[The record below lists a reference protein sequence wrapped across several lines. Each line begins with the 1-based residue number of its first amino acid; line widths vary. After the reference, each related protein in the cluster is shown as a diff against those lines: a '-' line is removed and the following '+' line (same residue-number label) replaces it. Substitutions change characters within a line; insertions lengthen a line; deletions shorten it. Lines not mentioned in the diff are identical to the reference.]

1 MIYFDNAASIPVLP
15 DIKICYAELL
25 EKFSGNIEAAH
36 SLGHELKNQ
45 LKTLENQLFDLLLP
59 GADPL
64 QRKVFF
70 ADSATTLINAVGLA
84 AGNKN
89 SAVMASMLDH
99 PAAEKMFRRSFAS
112 VKNLPLDRYGR
123 IVPQAGEKEQYA
135 LIYLTLLQS
144 EIGVLQDIP
153 QLMQFFRKKHP
164 QTPVLADAVQ
174 FTGLYEYPVKEAF
187 LPDMLLV
194 SGAKLGANSG
204 AALLCVGNVGC
215 SIASSLETLRK
226 KEHLLPRVNIVEA
239 AALVKAVEIAHLQRS
254 NDRQSID
261 RINGFLR
268 AELRDMVLPNGK
280 KLILTVPEEYAAKN
294 ILHMILPGYQSGVL
308 VRMFGQRG
316 IMLSAGSACAAESA
330 EPSAVLSALNYS
342 KSDSYSGLRLSF
354 SGSNTIEEAAVF
366 VQTLRELLQNY

>member
-15 DIKICYAELL
+15 EIKLLYAQWL
-25 EKFSGNIEAAH
+25 EKFSGNLEAAH
-36 SLGHELKNQ
+36 SHGHELKNQ
-45 LKTLENQLFDLLLP
+45 LKTLENQLFNLLLP
-59 GADPL
+59 GVKL
-64 QRKVFF
+64 SQKKVFF

-84 AGNKN
+84 CGNKN
-89 SAVMASMLDH
+89 ATVMASKLDH
-99 PAAEKMFRRSFAS
+99 PAAKKMFQRSFAA

-123 IVPQAGEKEQYA
+123 ITPEVVINDSCE

-144 EIGVLQDIP
+144 EIGVLQDVP
-153 QLMQFFRKKHP
+153 QLMQFFRKNYP

-174 FTGLYEYPVKEAF
+174 FAGFYEYPVTEAF
-187 LPDMLLV
+187 LPDMLLI

-204 AALLCVGNVGC
+204 AALLFTGRNGSVA
-215 SIASSLETLRK
+215 ASALEALRK
-226 KEHLLPRVNIVEA
+226 KEHWLPRVNIVEA
-239 AALVKAVEIAHLQRS
+239 AALVKAVEVVNQQRS
-254 NDRQSID
+254 NNWQIIRQ
-261 RINGFLR
+261 INDFLR
-268 AELRDMVLPNGK
+268 TELRDMLLPNGK